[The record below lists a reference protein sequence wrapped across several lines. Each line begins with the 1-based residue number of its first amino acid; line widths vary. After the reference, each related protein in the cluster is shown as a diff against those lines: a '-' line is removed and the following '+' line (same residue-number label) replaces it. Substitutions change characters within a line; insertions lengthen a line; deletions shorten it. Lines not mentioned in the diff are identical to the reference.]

1 MLRSSG
7 VNPKPLDP
15 EIERSLRAIRKAAR
29 EAVLHLQELEDNPDI
44 SDTTMG
50 DGQNPNVP
58 RALRAYALPNASSVQ
73 SAIRRPAIQA
83 NSFEIKGITLQL
95 IQGIPFHG
103 LDNEDPT
110 THIANFLEVCD
121 TVKYNGVSDEAI
133 RLRLFPF
140 SLRDRAKNWLTS
152 LPADSILTWDDL
164 VQKFLARFFPPSR
177 TAQIRAEIN
186 NFSQQEGESLYVAW
200 ERYKELLRRC
210 PHHGIPKWMQVHN
223 FYNGMTGPTRNTVN
237 ACAGGCLM
245 NKTEDEAY
253 AMLEELANEE
263 CQWSN
268 PRRVEGRQQGKHEVD
283 MITKLAAQVDILTK
297 QLQAQK
303 LGVHAVQTPQQSCD
317 FCQGNHLSE
326 ECQEGNPFM
335 QTNQEQAQYVGNHPS
350 QPPFIRQQAPYNPNW
365 RNHPNFSWKNNQNS
379 GNFQQGGSSAQPERK
394 SDLEKM
400 MEQLTA
406 STMQFMAET
415 RTNHQNQAAQIRN
428 LEATI
433 SQLAETIHNRPQGNL
448 PSNTEVNPKEQ
459 CKAIA
464 LRSGKEIGEGSE
476 QDSPKASRDKE
487 KEIEEEDAPPAQ
499 PIPPAEP
506 KLQIPFPQR
515 LRKSKLDSQFARF
528 LEVFK
533 KLHINIPFAD
543 ALEQMPSYAKFMKE
557 ILSKKRKLGDF
568 ETVALTEE
576 SSAIIQR
583 KLPQKLKDPGS
594 FHIPCVIGNLIFE
607 KALCDLGASINLM
620 PLSLFRKLGLG
631 EAKPTTVTLQMADR
645 SIKHPRGVIEDILV
659 KVGKFIFPADFI
671 VLDMEEDKDIP
682 IILGRPFLATGRAL
696 IDVQK
701 GELKLRVN
709 EEEVTF
715 NVFKAMRYPEPTES
729 CFAIDVM
736 EEGIE
741 QQITKPVDALEASLT
756 LSGELDNEDE
766 LIEEVLKW
774 LDSFEPNNRKYYEK
788 LGESD
793 LKPIP
798 STERPPTLE
807 LKELPDHLR
816 YAFLGE
822 AETLPVIVSSSLS
835 REEEDKLLR
844 VLRKNKAAIGWSL
857 ADLRGISPSMCMHRI
872 LLEEITKHQC
882 KHKED

>member
-394 SDLEKM
+394 SDLENM
-400 MEQLTA
+400 MEQLTTN
-406 STMQFMAET
+406 TMQFMAET
-415 RTNHQNQAAQIRN
+415 RTIHQNQAAQIRN

-433 SQLAETIHNRPQGNL
+433 SQLAEAIHNHPQEDL
-448 PSNTEVNPKEQ
+448 PSNTKVNPREN
-459 CKAIA
+459 CHAIT
-464 LRSGKEIGEGSE
+464 LRNGKEVGESSGT
-476 QDSPKASRDKE
+476 KRDGE
-487 KEIEEEDAPPAQ
+487 KVQSQVEKREEVQ
-499 PIPPAEP
+499 PQTPQMPTPE
-506 KLQIPFPQR
+506 IPFPQR
-515 LRKSKLDSQFARF
+515 LQRSKIKIDEQFSKF

-533 KLHINIPFAD
+533 KLQINIPFVD
-543 ALEQMPSYAKFMKE
+543 ALEKMPSYHKFMKE
-557 ILSKKRKLGDF
+557 ILSKKRSLANF

-576 SSAIIQR
+576 CSAIIQK
-583 KLPQKLKDPGS
+583 KLPQKLNDPGS
-594 FHIPCVIGNLIFE
+594 FNIPCVIGNIEFD

-620 PLSLFRKLGLG
+620 PLSVFRKLGLG

-645 SIKHPRGVIEDILV
+645 SLKHPRGVVEDLLV
-659 KVGKFIFPADFI
+659 KVDKLIFPADFI
-671 VLDMEEDKDIP
+671 VLDMEEDKSVP
-682 IILGRPFLATGRAL
+682 IILGRPFLATAGAM
-696 IDVQK
+696 IDVKNGRLTLNAGGEQVKFKVFSPKKSTPPVNIVKAVNVLQAINRKTLIKCSNDPSEMCLGKAETKTGEHFQDPTVEAILQEKSLAPLLHQDYRKNLSLEELSGGEK
-701 GELKLRVN
+701 GAVGHN
-709 EEEVTF
+709 EKR
-715 NVFKAMRYPEPTES
+715 KAMWVEEPQDGMIFEGKFIIHPRNLAEADEHNKKRIAPRP
-729 CFAIDVM
+729 FASYCVLLPHQMMRRHSI
-736 EEGIE
+736 G
-741 QQITKPVDALEASLT
+741 SLMDP
-756 LSGELDNEDE
+756 G
-766 LIEEVLKW
+766 
-774 LDSFEPNNRKYYEK
+774 
-788 LGESD
+788 
-793 LKPIP
+793 
-798 STERPPTLE
+798 
-807 LKELPDHLR
+807 
-816 YAFLGE
+816 
-822 AETLPVIVSSSLS
+822 
-835 REEEDKLLR
+835 
-844 VLRKNKAAIGWSL
+844 
-857 ADLRGISPSMCMHRI
+857 
-872 LLEEITKHQC
+872 
-882 KHKED
+882 